1 VYVAVYKEFVCWG
14 DADAGFFV
22 DVIVR
27 GFEGGF
33 LLRAVFTLEIH
44 ELKVII
50 VSRGIIDL

>member
-1 VYVAVYKEFVCWG
+1 MHVAAYKEFVCWG

-33 LLRAVFTLEIH
+33 LFRALFTL
-44 ELKVII
+44 
-50 VSRGIIDL
+50 G

>member
-1 VYVAVYKEFVCWG
+1 VHVAAYKEFVCWG

-33 LLRAVFTLEIH
+33 LFRAVFTLAIS
-44 ELKVII
+44 ELKV
-50 VSRGIIDL
+50 VFLSRRVIDL

>member
-1 VYVAVYKEFVCWG
+1 VHVAAYKEFVCWG

-33 LLRAVFTLEIH
+33 LLRAVFSLAIS
-44 ELKVII
+44 ELKVVI
-50 VSRGIIDL
+50 VSRGVIDL